1 MVAAIRQT
9 VKVEHDGRIEIR
21 SPQLQTGAT
30 AEVIVLLESRQ
41 ARSPLALL
49 DDLQR
54 IMGLDHASAQARRQS
69 RDERTSMLGISA
81 QGPDDP
87 P

>member
-41 ARSPLALL
+41 SRSPLVLL

-54 IMGLDHASAQARRQS
+54 SMGLDHATAQAWAHRSREERFSSARQIGAKA
-69 RDERTSMLGISA
+69 E
-81 QGPDDP
+81 
-87 P
+87 